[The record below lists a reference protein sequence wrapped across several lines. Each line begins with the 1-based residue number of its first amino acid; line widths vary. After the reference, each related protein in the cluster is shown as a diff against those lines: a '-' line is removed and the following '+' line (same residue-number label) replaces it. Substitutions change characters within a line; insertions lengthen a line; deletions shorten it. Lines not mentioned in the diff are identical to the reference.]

1 MRNNIRKCDKL
12 LLILTLLY
20 TLLGLV
26 MIFSASSVSAVMRYG
41 YSTNY
46 YFLRQLFFSVV
57 GIILGFFFV
66 INFPIK
72 KYRHFISMGFLALL
86 ILLLYIL
93 ISGNSVNGAKSWLN
107 IGSFGIQ
114 PTEFVKAFIIIYF
127 AIFYGEKINK
137 MKNKWAIFIPIV
149 VSIIFFIL
157 IILQPDLGGSII
169 LAGLV
174 VMIFFSL
181 PLPKNN
187 MNKILKICA
196 VIGVIGF
203 VILFQFGGKILN
215 ETQAKRLQYK
225 NPCSRYIEDT
235 GYQVCNSLISVSNG
249 GLFGLGLGNS
259 TQKYLYLPEAH
270 TDFIFAIVLEELGAI
285 GGLLVIIGYIIILLR
300 ILNIA
305 KHAEFLCGSIIAYG
319 TFSLLI
325 LHIFINLMGI
335 LGLIPLT
342 GVPLPFLSYGGSFN
356 LVVILLLFLVQR
368 VVIESKNIKRKREL
382 QNM

>member
-12 LLILTLLY
+12 FLILTLLY

-137 MKNKWAIFIPIV
+137 MKNKWAIFVPIV
-149 VSIIFFIL
+149 ISIIFFIL

-300 ILNIA
+300 LLNIA
-305 KHAEFLCGSIIAYG
+305 KHAEYLCGSIIAYG

>member
-66 INFPIK
+66 INFSIK
-72 KYRHFISMGFLALL
+72 KYRHFISMGFLVLL
-86 ILLLYIL
+86 ILLLYVL

-149 VSIIFFIL
+149 ISIIFFIL

-215 ETQAKRLQYK
+215 ENQAKRLQYK

-300 ILNIA
+300 LLNIA